1 MICVCDL
8 VKHKKLG
15 YTCLVVEVM
24 NSTTFKVIGLDNPS
38 HEIPHWIISSRYVEK
53 LLDETNESG

>member
-1 MICVCDL
+1 MINVGDL

-24 NSTTFKVIGLDNPS
+24 NSTTFKVIGLNNPS
-38 HEIPHWIISSRYVEK
+38 HEIPHWIISSRYIEK
-53 LLDETNESG
+53 LLDGDSERG